1 MSYAFDKGVLLSQG
15 QQDRSESSVQV
26 RLTVKKID
34 WTSILHEPQYIGFRI
49 TMIGVAVG
57 FTAFAIAICG
67 LMELGIW
74 VFVVGLSTALTGIAV
89 NFSHINR
96 RR

>member
-1 MSYAFDKGVLLSQG
+1 MKRV
-15 QQDRSESSVQV
+15 
-26 RLTVKKID
+26 D

-49 TMIGVAVG
+49 TMMGVAVG
-57 FTAFAIAICG
+57 FIAFAIAICG
-67 LMELGIW
+67 FMELG
-74 VFVVGLSTALTGIAV
+74 VAVLVVGLSTALTGVAV